1 MKIMNLLTKVRNST
15 NWISNVNLCAMYLEI
30 IEYAKFLGM
39 DLDEDQD
46 LMYIAEEGVS
56 TGWQYNL

>member
-1 MKIMNLLTKVRNST
+1 MLT
-15 NWISNVNLCAMYLEI
+15 CAPSIIEI

-56 TGWQYNL
+56 SGWQYNL